1 MSTSKA
7 AICSASLLCAATLL
21 CAVAAATNDI
31 VAENLLPGSAS
42 DHWDVNGAGCPAVRG
57 YITVSSAL
65 PGETV
70 DLKMKIDAG
79 ERLRRVDAFRLGYYE
94 GKGARRVGEFAL
106 RPDAS
111 ALSAAQPPCLEE
123 RATALYDCGPW
134 AVGASFA
141 IPSDA
146 TSGLYFAR
154 MVLEDQAVGWRADAS
169 PKAVDLQHAVAG
181 RDPALPPDG
190 SLPHAYG
197 AGGKN
202 ALRDG
207 FRLREP
213 RAALAFF
220 VVRSRKRGDL
230 VFQTADLTWHAYN
243 GYGGYTTYGAFTY
256 PFLHEPFGKQF
267 MNLSDPGHATK
278 RAYKRSLNT
287 PVITRDYRSVN
298 APFGAELA
306 AIRFL
311 ERNGYDVH
319 YCSGADLADAA
330 TADDVLSRSRAY
342 VSVGHDEYWTYE
354 QREALERWRSR
365 GLHLNFWSA
374 NEAYWAVRFPKGD
387 ARTMVIYKE
396 TQSLEKLD
404 APGEWTGT
412 FRDARAINPRGAMP
426 ENALTGTMF
435 AANAQRVDPVVLDG
449 ARFGAHRAWR
459 GTAVRTGRQTRV
471 ALAGVLGHEW
481 DEVVDNGA
489 SPPLLQKLS
498 ETSVDNVQCIMDHG
512 ATFDSGSATHNLV
525 RFSFLLP

>member
-1 MSTSKA
+1 M
-7 AICSASLLCAATLL
+7 LCAATLL
-21 CAVAAATNDI
+21 CAATATNDI
-31 VAENLLPGSAS
+31 VAENLLQGSAS

-154 MVLEDQAVGWRADAS
+154 MVLDDQAVGWRADAS

-207 FRLREP
+207 FRL
-213 RAALAFF
+213 
-220 VVRSRKRGDL
+220 
-230 VFQTADLTWHAYN
+230 
-243 GYGGYTTYGAFTY
+243 
-256 PFLHEPFGKQF
+256 
-267 MNLSDPGHATK
+267 
-278 RAYKRSLNT
+278 
-287 PVITRDYRSVN
+287 
-298 APFGAELA
+298 
-306 AIRFL
+306 
-311 ERNGYDVH
+311 
-319 YCSGADLADAA
+319 
-330 TADDVLSRSRAY
+330 
-342 VSVGHDEYWTYE
+342 
-354 QREALERWRSR
+354 
-365 GLHLNFWSA
+365 
-374 NEAYWAVRFPKGD
+374 
-387 ARTMVIYKE
+387 
-396 TQSLEKLD
+396 
-404 APGEWTGT
+404 
-412 FRDARAINPRGAMP
+412 
-426 ENALTGTMF
+426 
-435 AANAQRVDPVVLDG
+435 
-449 ARFGAHRAWR
+449 
-459 GTAVRTGRQTRV
+459 
-471 ALAGVLGHEW
+471 
-481 DEVVDNGA
+481 
-489 SPPLLQKLS
+489 
-498 ETSVDNVQCIMDHG
+498 
-512 ATFDSGSATHNLV
+512 
-525 RFSFLLP
+525 